1 MGCQWMKSFLSNN
14 NFLSNIAKYWVLYVP
29 VSWNYGA
36 SALWFLCVCKNNNNK
51 KKGVWF
57 SLIPNTLFM
66 QRLVFKSYHI
76 TAYDGVNHIISLS
89 YFVEAGNKME
99 LVYEGSFWKIIRQQI
114 PAPFFYI
121 ASSS

>member
-1 MGCQWMKSFLSNN
+1 MFLSVEITEQVPYD
-14 NFLSNIAKYWVLYVP
+14 FCVSAKIIIII
-29 VSWNYGA
+29 
-36 SALWFLCVCKNNNNK
+36 

-57 SLIPNTLFM
+57 SLIPNTPFM
-66 QRLVFKSYHI
+66 QRLDFKSYYI
-76 TAYDGVNHIISLS
+76 TAYDGVNRIISLS